1 MVSVR
6 SRVLGWI
13 RWMVVEKNGEKCFG
27 KINNLR
33 VSRPAP
39 VPRGSRVATL
49 GAVVFSPERAMWI
62 RAEGFGFRV

>member
-1 MVSVR
+1 M
-6 SRVLGWI
+6 
-13 RWMVVEKNGEKCFG
+13 VEKNGEKCFG

-39 VPRGSRVATL
+39 GPLGSRVATL

>member
-1 MVSVR
+1 
-6 SRVLGWI
+6 
-13 RWMVVEKNGEKCFG
+13 MVVEKNGEKYFW

-39 VPRGSRVATL
+39 GPRGSRVATL